1 MGRTAGERSWKNMD
15 FLSLA
20 GRLSKSVMTL
30 EVTGNT
36 ISCRVV
42 RRQRAPVYEWHR

>member
-1 MGRTAGERSWKNMD
+1 VSGRETTWI
-15 FLSLA
+15 FVYLA
-20 GRLSKSVMTL
+20 WRVRKSVMTL

-42 RRQRAPVYEWHR
+42 RRQRAPVFEWHR